1 MGNLI
6 NSIGERWLLIY
17 STLEYGLWE
26 YKDGVLKSENNI
38 VLDPGEIDNK
48 IKEYEYL
55 IQSTNPSPEY
65 YEMLEALQK
74 IKQKINP

>member
-6 NSIGERWLLIY
+6 NSIGERWLQIY

-38 VLDPGEIDNK
+38 VISPEEIDDK
-48 IKEYEYL
+48 IKEYEHFL
-55 IQSTNPSPEY
+55 QISNASSEY
-65 YEMLEALQK
+65 YEMLEVLKK